1 MIIIIVL
8 GLVMLLP
15 DQDQTKAL
23 TRQVTAG
30 SKRSGCS
37 LSGGFSDLIHQ
48 KKMGFRNLQEK
59 LKVFFPLCRVLPST
73 PSSKFSFWRN
83 TKRQK
88 RESGVGLSIH
98 WSLFIRDSLRF
109 EFHIWLSN
117 FYYRHLPNFCQLFRY
132 FIVKISIL
140 LRFIFDQ
147 FC

>member
-1 MIIIIVL
+1 L
-8 GLVMLLP
+8 
-15 DQDQTKAL
+15 
-23 TRQVTAG
+23 
-30 SKRSGCS
+30 
-37 LSGGFSDLIHQ
+37 
-48 KKMGFRNLQEK
+48 GFRNLQEK

-132 FIVKISIL
+132 FIVKNINTFKIHFRSVLLSFSLNAKPEIQIL
-140 LRFIFDQ
+140 MGL
-147 FC
+147 